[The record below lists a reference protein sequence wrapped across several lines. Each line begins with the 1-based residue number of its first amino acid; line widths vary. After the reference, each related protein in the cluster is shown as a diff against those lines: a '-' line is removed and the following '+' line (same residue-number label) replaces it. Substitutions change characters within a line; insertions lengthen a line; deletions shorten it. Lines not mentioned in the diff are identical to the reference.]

1 MKKIAKLMFVCMAAF
16 AMMSLVSCDS
26 KVNKKE
32 LDKKILKAMDEEK
45 MPEFTDAEYQF
56 MVDYL
61 MDNYDEINKISMDV
75 DEEDKDA
82 MVTLSYMFI
91 LADADYE
98 GKLSKEAKKKYEL
111 LQEKMKS
118 SDEYKAYKENE
129 KAIMKA
135 LEEAD
140 IDWEQAFAEEEAVI
154 DYYDDAEA
162 PAEAAVAEE
171 VVY

>member
-16 AMMSLVSCDS
+16 AMMSLVSCGS
-26 KVNKKE
+26 KVNKEE

-45 MPEFTDAEYQF
+45 MQEFTDAEYQF

-61 MDNYDEINKISMDV
+61 MDNYDEINNMDIDLV
-75 DEEDKDA
+75 EKDKDA
-82 MVTLSYMFI
+82 MATISYMFI
-91 LADADYE
+91 LADANYE

-111 LQEKMKS
+111 LQEKMQS

-129 KAIMKA
+129 KAIMNA

-140 IDWEQAFAEEEAVI
+140 IDWEQAFAEEEALI
-154 DYYDDAEA
+154 DYYDAEV
-162 PAEAAVAEE
+162 PAEAEEAEE